1 MKKLMILASI
11 VAMACVSNAASFT
24 WGFSSVEI
32 AGPGDS
38 YNVDGFLD
46 GGYAVLYIAGVEVAR
61 ASQDP
66 DNFNFGSFD
75 YTASDESGKVQALGR
90 GDISS
95 TFEGQ
100 AYKLV
105 LRTNDDKYEI
115 VYNGVSAYEIV
126 AGAVGEDVFNYE
138 SFVNPTAFV
147 AGDWSAVAP
156 IPEPTSG
163 LLMLLGM
170 AGLALRRK
178 QK

>member
-11 VAMACVSNAASFT
+11 VAMACVSNAASFA
-24 WGFSSVEI
+24 WGFS
-32 AGPGDS
+32 AGDIVGPNEA

-46 GGYAVLYIAGVEVAR
+46 GGYAVLYLGDVEIAR
-61 ASQDP
+61 ASQDG
-66 DNFNFGSFD
+66 DAFNFGSFD
-75 YTASDESGKVQALGR
+75 YSASDSTGKVQALGR
-90 GDISS
+90 GNIAES
-95 TFEGQ
+95 FAGQ

-105 LRTNDDKYEI
+105 LRTDDDKYEL
-115 VYNGVSAYEIV
+115 VYNGTSSYDVV
-126 AGAVGEDVFNYE
+126 PGAVGEDAYNYE
-138 SFVNPTAFV
+138 TFIARSSTPGT
-147 AGDWSAVAP
+147 WSAVAP